1 LKLIYILL
9 QDISGDIYI
18 VSEKQTVFYKKK
30 VTMHGSCNCQW
41 VNRFLNRLIIA
52 SWPHNQLP
60 QKSVRLH
67 APVHVTGTYYGYA
80 DGIWRRHS
88 SARSISRERAV
99 IESCYR
105 LTKDNLTFE
114 GYVRN
119 ITKDASDTYKLWGYN
134 LF

>member
-1 LKLIYILL
+1 
-9 QDISGDIYI
+9 
-18 VSEKQTVFYKKK
+18 
-30 VTMHGSCNCQW
+30 M
-41 VNRFLNRLIIA
+41 
-52 SWPHNQLP
+52 
-60 QKSVRLH
+60 RLH

-99 IESCYR
+99 IKSCYR

-119 ITKDASDTYKLWGYN
+119 ITKHLTRINYGDSL
-134 LF
+134 LFLSEFNRA